1 MENNLLKINHKGV
14 QEWANAVLTP
24 NHTVVLTPNHTVVQ
38 GCENVVRTYGHT
50 KPTTVM

>member
-24 NHTVVLTPNHTVVQ
+24 NHTVVLAPNHAVLQ
-38 GCENVVRTYGHT
+38 GFNMPYVCTDIQN
-50 KPTTVM
+50 KL